1 MQSTSANADRTASPG
16 KAHQPDDVA
25 QAHSAHVDMRAAR
38 VTFTRADGSRV
49 AALAGIDLEIQRGEF
64 VCVIGRSGEGKTTLL
79 NAIAGLVP
87 LSGGEVL
94 VNGHP
99 VTKPGADRGVI
110 FQNDSVFPWMRVLAN
125 VEFGLRVRGIPRKN
139 RRTVAMEHLRLVGL
153 EPVAHS
159 WPRELSG
166 GMRARVAVA
175 AVFANDPEVLLADE
189 PFGALDYVTRRRLQ
203 EVILEQWE
211 RTRKTVVFITHDV
224 EEALVL
230 ATRIIVVSGGRVVEN
245 LPILL
250 ERPRAEV
257 ILASSEAVAVRTR
270 ILRHLGI
277 TEQQLEAEAEHE
289 RAADAK
295 QSTGAEST

>member
-1 MQSTSANADRTASPG
+1 MRSTSANADRTASPG
-16 KAHQPDDVA
+16 KVSQPDDVS
-25 QAHSAHVDMRAAR
+25 QPHRAHVEMRAAR

-49 AALAGIDLEIQRGEF
+49 AALAGIDLDIQRGEF

-87 LSGGEVL
+87 LGSGQVL
-94 VNGHP
+94 VNGRP
-99 VTKPGADRGVI
+99 VSKPGADRGVI

-125 VEFGLRVRGIPRKN
+125 VEFGLRVRGIPRRN

-211 RTRKTVVFITHDV
+211 RTHKTVVFITHDV

-250 ERPRAEV
+250 DRPRAEV
-257 ILASSEAVAVRTR
+257 ILASSDAVAVRTR
-270 ILRHLGI
+270 ILQHLGI
-277 TEQQLEAEAEHE
+277 TEQQLEAEAEHPRPAE
-289 RAADAK
+289 AK
-295 QSTGAEST
+295 QATGEEQA